1 MASRNYKIDLRLLS
15 IILNAATTVML
26 IGGLLIG
33 IQWQVLMFVGILGYS
48 AWAAVNLLA
57 RRRDKREAALK
68 AERKKKKN
76 KVRAEAAKRNGG
88 N

>member
-48 AWAAVNLLA
+48 CWAAVNVLA